1 MLVRPSPVPMLFCM
15 MSGIFTVGLRSSYL
29 HWIDVQTARPLTGS
43 ALLNSWYL
51 RSVLLWAVLL
61 VGYFFQARAEP
72 HHLLVG
78 LFPSWFLL
86 AILAILLAVSS
97 IRALRRNQ
105 I

>member
-1 MLVRPSPVPMLFCM
+1 MVLGVGPSGLCR
-15 MSGIFTVGLRSSYL
+15 GRLRSSYL
-29 HWIDVQTARPLTGS
+29 CWIDVQTARPLAGS

-61 VGYFFQARAEP
+61 VGYFIEARVEP
-72 HHLLVG
+72 HHLLIG
-78 LFPSWFLL
+78 LLPSWFVL
-86 AILAILLAVSS
+86 AIFAILLAASS